1 MRLLAKLCILK
12 RDYEDFRCTHCCF
25 GIRTHTINIG
35 STGRREAL
43 DSSRSTL
50 ARRDC
55 RRGTGTSGAQGIQTI
70 VLQGDPTKPGLYTIR
85 LKIASNLR
93 IQAHLHQDLRSA
105 VVVSGTW
112 YFGYGHTFDEKALKE
127 LPAGSFYTEPANV
140 DHFAMTKGEVIVQI
154 TGYGPTSTK
163 YFDPELDPSRKK

>member
-1 MRLLAKLCILK
+1 MSNRA
-12 RDYEDFRCTHCCF
+12 
-25 GIRTHTINIG
+25 RTYSSDLPASLNSAESARTT
-35 STGRREAL
+35 STMI
-43 DSSRSTL
+43 SRS
-50 ARRDC
+50 
-55 RRGTGTSGAQGIQTI
+55 
-70 VLQGDPTKPGLYTIR
+70 
-85 LKIASNLR
+85 
-93 IQAHLHQDLRSA
+93 DLRSA

>member
-1 MRLLAKLCILK
+1 MKILGSVLIVASVFGLTQSTSAQQAEEKRLTPA
-12 RDYEDFRCTHCCF
+12 EVPWPG
-25 GIRTHTINIG
+25 GIVAG
-35 STGRREAL
+35 
-43 DSSRSTL
+43 
-50 ARRDC
+50 
-55 RRGTGTSGAQGIQTI
+55 GTGTSGAQGIQTI

-140 DHFAMTKGEVIVQI
+140 DHFAMTKGEVTVQI

-163 YFDPELDPSRKK
+163 YFDPELDPARKK